1 MRRIT
6 SFTIISIIP
15 ILKIFASYSDYGKDY
30 TMRESN
36 SDTPLWFAIA
46 VIVGIYVVFKLI
58 HTGIST
64 LDDRQKKLNN
74 KQSSTQKYE
83 SVKIQFHQCQNC
95 HGTGFIKAGPVYA
108 DYERCEHCYG
118 YGKELNDKALKYLEL
133 IEDINKDQNESLE
146 LRKER
151 KCFSSGIQLFLIEDE
166 LKKCPPCTH
175 CNGKG
180 KIEINTFYD
189 MDERFN
195 IVKYKRL
202 PCQKCN
208 GTGKYS
214 SK

>member
-15 ILKIFASYSDYGKDY
+15 ILKIFASYSDYGRDY

-36 SDTPLWFAIA
+36 SDTPLWFVIA
-46 VIVGIYVVFKLI
+46 VIVGIYVVSKLI
-58 HTGIST
+58 YIGIST
-64 LDDRQKKLNN
+64 LDNKQKKINN
-74 KQSSTQKYE
+74 KQSSTQEHE
-83 SVKIQFHQCQNC
+83 SVKIQFHQCPNC
-95 HGTGFIKAGPVYA
+95 HGAGFIKAGPVYS
-108 DYERCEHCYG
+108 DYELCEYCHG
-118 YGKELNDKALKYLEL
+118 YGKELNDNALKYLEL
-133 IEDINKDQNESLE
+133 IKDTNKDQSNGRE

-151 KCFSSGIQLFLIEDE
+151 LCFSYGIQTFLLEDE

-202 PCQKCN
+202 PCPKCN